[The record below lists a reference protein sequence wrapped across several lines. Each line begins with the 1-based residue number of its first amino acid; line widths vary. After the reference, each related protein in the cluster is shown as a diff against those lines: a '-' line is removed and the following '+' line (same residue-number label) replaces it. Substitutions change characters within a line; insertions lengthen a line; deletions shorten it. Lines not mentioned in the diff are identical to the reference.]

1 MMEETVSRQQ
11 TDTAEHEPHE
21 VPEMDVPDN
30 GAGDATDLSSFAA
43 LLDQYEFNVPRRGD
57 ILTGEV
63 LSAFDNAIVLDVGA
77 KRDAIVP
84 SSDLARLDN
93 AWLAKIQVGDELPVY
108 VVGTPHDEE
117 ELVVSLARGLESL
130 DWNQAEVD
138 METGVIMELPVV
150 NLNRGGILVQY
161 RQLRGFV
168 PNSHVSSLRYIRN
181 TEERDRLKQEL
192 EGETLPLKIIEVDRE
207 RRRLVMSALEA
218 EKERRKERLNELTEG
233 EIVRGVV
240 ENLTDFGAF
249 VNLGGVSGLIH
260 VSKLDWRR
268 VNHPSEVLQAG
279 DEVEVLIEQVDTE
292 RERISLNRQ
301 AVLPNP
307 WEMAS
312 NTYSIGDELEGVV
325 TNVVDF
331 GAFVRVPAGV
341 EGLVHVSE
349 MPTFVTDKPSEI
361 VQRGETV
368 KVRVLSIDPR
378 RERLALSMLPAEPE
392 VELTWDVADEAPE
405 EMTDEAP
412 ADSAEAEF
420 DSTEGV
426 QEETE

>member
-1 MMEETVSRQQ
+1 MMEETVSANQ

-93 AWLAKIQVGDELPVY
+93 EWLAQIQVGDELPVY
-108 VVGTPHDEE
+108 VVGTPQDEE

-307 WEMAS
+307 WETAS
-312 NTYSIGDELEGVV
+312 DTYNVGDELEGVV

-392 VELTWDVADEAPE
+392 VELTWDVADEGI
-405 EMTDEAP
+405 DEDP

-420 DSTEGV
+420 DSAEGIP
-426 QEETE
+426 EETE

>member
-1 MMEETVSRQQ
+1 MMEETVAANQ

-93 AWLAKIQVGDELPVY
+93 EWLAKIQVGDELPVY
-108 VVGTPHDEE
+108 VVGTPQDEE

-218 EKERRKERLNELTEG
+218 EQERRKERLNELTEG

-312 NTYSIGDELEGVV
+312 DTYNVGDELEGVV

-378 RERLALSMLPAEPE
+378 RERLALSMIPAEPE
-392 VELTWDVADEAPE
+392 VELTWDVADE
-405 EMTDEAP
+405 TVDEDTADP
-412 ADSAEAEF
+412 AGAEF
-420 DSTEGV
+420 DSVESV
-426 QEETE
+426 PEEME

>member
-1 MMEETVSRQQ
+1 MSNSENLDPAMMEETVSRQQ

-30 GAGDATDLSSFAA
+30 GAGDATDLSSLAA
-43 LLDQYEFNVPRRGD
+43 LLDQYQFHVPRRGD

-207 RRRLVMSALEA
+207 RRRLVMSAL
-218 EKERRKERLNELTEG
+218 
-233 EIVRGVV
+233 
-240 ENLTDFGAF
+240 
-249 VNLGGVSGLIH
+249 
-260 VSKLDWRR
+260 
-268 VNHPSEVLQAG
+268 
-279 DEVEVLIEQVDTE
+279 
-292 RERISLNRQ
+292 
-301 AVLPNP
+301 
-307 WEMAS
+307 
-312 NTYSIGDELEGVV
+312 
-325 TNVVDF
+325 
-331 GAFVRVPAGV
+331 
-341 EGLVHVSE
+341 
-349 MPTFVTDKPSEI
+349 
-361 VQRGETV
+361 
-368 KVRVLSIDPR
+368 
-378 RERLALSMLPAEPE
+378 
-392 VELTWDVADEAPE
+392 
-405 EMTDEAP
+405 
-412 ADSAEAEF
+412 
-420 DSTEGV
+420 
-426 QEETE
+426 

>member
-1 MMEETVSRQQ
+1 
-11 TDTAEHEPHE
+11 
-21 VPEMDVPDN
+21 
-30 GAGDATDLSSFAA
+30 
-43 LLDQYEFNVPRRGD
+43 
-57 ILTGEV
+57 
-63 LSAFDNAIVLDVGA
+63 
-77 KRDAIVP
+77 
-84 SSDLARLDN
+84 
-93 AWLAKIQVGDELPVY
+93 
-108 VVGTPHDEE
+108 
-117 ELVVSLARGLESL
+117 
-130 DWNQAEVD
+130 
-138 METGVIMELPVV
+138 
-150 NLNRGGILVQY
+150 
-161 RQLRGFV
+161 
-168 PNSHVSSLRYIRN
+168 
-181 TEERDRLKQEL
+181 
-192 EGETLPLKIIEVDRE
+192 
-207 RRRLVMSALEA
+207 MSALEA